1 MNHFIR
7 IWWQTNVW
15 NKNSLISRNE
25 KSWNSIFLQ
34 LLLTFLWSCQ
44 KSGPFKMYM
53 ALRTFQNNFMSP
65 IFDNNSRHIITTWP
79 QLPNPS
85 VINHYLTTEMYKY
98 CNSKT
103 LFIIYFV
110 KIDSKNS
117 TVEEAELLRFEFIV
131 DEVKSPGILSLLQ
144 DASEKLNTEWI
155 KTHFQNSILF

>member
-53 ALRTFQNNFMSP
+53 ALRTFQKNFMSP
-65 IFDNNSRHIITTWP
+65 IFDINSNAAGYNKGRVLITILRYIVVTLRAQCTQCGNLRIFLLHWF
-79 QLPNPS
+79 
-85 VINHYLTTEMYKY
+85 YK
-98 CNSKT
+98 
-103 LFIIYFV
+103 
-110 KIDSKNS
+110 
-117 TVEEAELLRFEFIV
+117 
-131 DEVKSPGILSLLQ
+131 KSNVVNQ
-144 DASEKLNTEWI
+144 K
-155 KTHFQNSILF
+155 HRILFQIGVLLIKIFIFCLFLHTHYWW